1 MCWHIIIKFLKLL
14 IKNVY
19 CVKIP
24 VGLVIKYLSRL
35 NLRHFVYEIVF
46 LLIYNLL
53 ILLHFKL
60 SLLVALRFAGI
71 AK

>member
-1 MCWHIIIKFLKLL
+1 ML

-24 VGLVIKYLSRL
+24 AGLVIKYLSRL

-46 LLIYNLL
+46 LLICNLL

-60 SLLVALRFAGI
+60 IFLAGLCFAGTG
-71 AK
+71 K